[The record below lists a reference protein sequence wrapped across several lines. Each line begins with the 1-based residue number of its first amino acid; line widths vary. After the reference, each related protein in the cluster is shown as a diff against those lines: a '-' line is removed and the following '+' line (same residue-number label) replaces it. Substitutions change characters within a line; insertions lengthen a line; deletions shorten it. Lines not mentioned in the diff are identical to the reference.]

1 MLGNLMTKETPEQIH
16 DWLMNGR
23 RGEVMEE
30 ILAPMIASWYL
41 GYGALPDHMG
51 LNAAEFRNML
61 RHHFPSIH
69 PMELSIHHRVRDPRR
84 GDEMEELRKLLL
96 DNRSGASDS
105 ELWLADIVVAGCMGD
120 DHLWQDLGLW
130 SRKDLSRL
138 MLENF
143 KPLAQRNSK
152 DMKWKKFLYKQLCEA
167 EGIYT
172 CRAPSCEVC
181 ADYREC
187 FGPEE

>member
-1 MLGNLMTKETPEQIH
+1 MLGNLMTKETPEQVH
-16 DWLMNGR
+16 GWLMAGR
-23 RGEVMEE
+23 RGEAVEE
-30 ILAPMIASWYL
+30 ILAPMIASWCL

-51 LNAAEFRNML
+51 LTTAAFQNML
-61 RHHFPSIH
+61 QHHFPSIH
-69 PMELSIHHRVRDPRR
+69 PAELATSCRPRDPQRW
-84 GDEMEELRKLLL
+84 DEMEELRKLLL
-96 DNRSGASDS
+96 DNRTGVTSS

-130 SRKDLSRL
+130 SRTGLSRL
-138 MLENF
+138 MRENF
-143 KPLAQRNSK
+143 EPLALRNDK

-181 ADYREC
+181 ADYQVC

>member
-1 MLGNLMTKETPEQIH
+1 MLGNTLMKETPDEIH
-16 DWLMNGR
+16 DWLMSGR
-23 RGEVMEE
+23 RGEAVEE
-30 ILAPMIASWYL
+30 ILAQMLASWSFGYGVLPEYL
-41 GYGALPDHMG
+41 GLT
-51 LNAAEFRNML
+51 LVEFDKML
-61 RHHFPSIH
+61 RHHFPSIN
-69 PMELSIHHRVRDPRR
+69 PAGLAMPGRLRDTQRSDEADELC
-84 GDEMEELRKLLL
+84 KLLL
-96 DNRSGASDS
+96 DNRTRVGQS
-105 ELWLADIVVAGCMGD
+105 ETWMAHIVAAGCMGS

-143 KPLAQRNSK
+143 KPLALRNSK

-181 ADYREC
+181 VDYREC